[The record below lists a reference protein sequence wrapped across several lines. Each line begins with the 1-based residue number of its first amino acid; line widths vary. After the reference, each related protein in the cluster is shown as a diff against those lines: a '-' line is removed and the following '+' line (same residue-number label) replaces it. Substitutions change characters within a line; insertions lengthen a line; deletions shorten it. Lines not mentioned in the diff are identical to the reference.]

1 MPNHLAA
8 STSPYLLQ
16 HATNPVDWWE
26 WCDEAFDEAR
36 QRDVP
41 VFLSIGYSACHWCHV
56 MAHESFE
63 DEKVAQFL
71 NENFV
76 SIKVD
81 REERPDIDT
90 LYMNATVA
98 LTGRGGWPMSAFL
111 DLDGRPFYAG
121 TYFPPRAAHGL
132 PSFMQLLDAIRN
144 AWIDDRSEILKSSA
158 HIMSTLNARS
168 SQSDSLSTPT
178 SSDLQDAVGALAR
191 HFDPVHGGFG
201 NAPKFP
207 PSMILAFLL
216 NEHAR
221 TGDSEALSMAEK
233 TLTAMARGG
242 IYDQLGGGFARYSVD
257 SAWVVPHFEKM
268 LYDNALLLR
277 VYAHWWRLTGSELAF
292 RIVNETADFLIRELL
307 TAEGG
312 FASSIDADSEGE
324 EGAFYRW
331 DAPALYEILG
341 DVDGAWA
348 CQILRVTETGTFE
361 RGFSTLQLLAD
372 ADDQDRFDRIR
383 RTLFAARS
391 QRPQPKL
398 DDKIVAAWNGLA
410 IAALAE
416 AGMLFEQPTWI
427 AAAESAGGLLA
438 RLHLGNHGANRL
450 NRTSRQG
457 AVGAN
462 WGVLDDYAN
471 VAEGFL
477 ALYQIT
483 GKLKWLDETGKLL
496 DTAVTN
502 FSNDSNGFFYTD
514 AGAPNLVQ
522 RPTIIYDNAEPSG
535 WFALSKALLAYSAIT
550 GKSEYRGIAEGA
562 LTPVTELASTSPTGV
577 GWGLVAAQ
585 MLIDGPVQIAIV
597 GADDERRS
605 NLVRAAWRSPK
616 PGAVIAF
623 CEYPLDSSPELFR
636 DRPMIDMKPTV
647 YICRGFVCEQPTNDL
662 KKFQELLDY

>member
-1 MPNHLAA
+1 M
-8 STSPYLLQ
+8 
-16 HATNPVDWWE
+16 
-26 WCDEAFDEAR
+26 
-36 QRDVP
+36 
-41 VFLSIGYSACHWCHV
+41 
-56 MAHESFE
+56 
-63 DEKVAQFL
+63 
-71 NENFV
+71 
-76 SIKVD
+76 
-81 REERPDIDT
+81 
-90 LYMNATVA
+90 
-98 LTGRGGWPMSAFL
+98 
-111 DLDGRPFYAG
+111 
-121 TYFPPRAAHGL
+121 
-132 PSFMQLLDAIRN
+132 
-144 AWIDDRSEILKSSA
+144 
-158 HIMSTLNARS
+158 
-168 SQSDSLSTPT
+168 
-178 SSDLQDAVGALAR
+178 
-191 HFDPVHGGFG
+191 
-201 NAPKFP
+201 
-207 PSMILAFLL
+207 
-216 NEHAR
+216 
-221 TGDSEALSMAEK
+221 
-233 TLTAMARGG
+233 
-242 IYDQLGGGFARYSVD
+242 
-257 SAWVVPHFEKM
+257 
-268 LYDNALLLR
+268 
-277 VYAHWWRLTGSELAF
+277 
-292 RIVNETADFLIRELL
+292 
-307 TAEGG
+307 
-312 FASSIDADSEGE
+312 
-324 EGAFYRW
+324 
-331 DAPALYEILG
+331 G

-416 AGMLFEQPTWI
+416 AGILFEKPTWI
-427 AAAESAGGLLA
+427 AAAESAAELLT

-457 AVGAN
+457 VVGSN
-462 WGVLDDYAN
+462 WGVLDDYAD

-477 ALYQIT
+477 ALYQVT

-522 RPTIIYDNAEPSG
+522 RPTIVYDNAEPSG

-597 GADDERRS
+597 GADDEKRT
-605 NLVRAAWRSPK
+605 NFVRAAWRSPK
-616 PGAVIAF
+616 PGTVIAF
-623 CEYPLDSSPELFR
+623 CEFPLDSSPELLR

-647 YICRGFVCEQPTNDL
+647 YLCRGFVCEQPTNDL
-662 KKFQELLDY
+662 EKFQELLDY